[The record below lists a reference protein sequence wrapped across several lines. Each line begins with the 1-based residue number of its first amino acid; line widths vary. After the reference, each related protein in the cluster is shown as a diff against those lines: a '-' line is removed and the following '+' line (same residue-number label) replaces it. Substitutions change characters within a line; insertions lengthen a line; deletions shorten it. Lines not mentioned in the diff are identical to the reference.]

1 MEQNN
6 NNRPKMPKF
15 NMSWIYIMVLIALVA
30 FYFSGGD
37 SIGGGMNK
45 KATYTEF
52 KAYVDSGYA
61 QKVEV
66 NKGDNQLKMYVKGEY
81 IRKIFKSGTDKVGKN
96 PYLEVEYGS
105 VDKVEEWGK
114 KRLAYAIDYKTEGYY
129 VLVNFQGEAELPK
142 ELERNLQIS
151 DSVIRYQVIKQ
162 IERKVGIKPRA
173 VRPAPVAA
181 PVAAPAVEA
190 EPAAEAPVETPAA
203 E

>member
-1 MEQNN
+1 MNKYEVVYIIDPAVEDEARKALI
-6 NNRPKMPKF
+6 NRF
-15 NMSWIYIMVLIALVA
+15 NDLIAEN
-30 FYFSGGD
+30 GG
-37 SIGGGMNK
+37 
-45 KATYTEF
+45 T
-52 KAYVDSGYA
+52 
-61 QKVEV
+61 
-66 NKGDNQLKMYVKGEY
+66 
-81 IRKIFKSGTDKVGKN
+81 
-96 PYLEVEYGS
+96 

-129 VLVNFQGEAELPK
+129 VLVNFQAEAELPK

-162 IERKVGIKPRA
+162 IERKVGIKPRT